1 MEYFLLSVVVVLSG
15 YQSWKLGIREGAE
28 RTVKKLH
35 QEKIISVAINGDI
48 KPNPFYIEKKTE
60 S

>member
-1 MEYFLLSVVVVLSG
+1 MEYFLLSVVVILSG

-35 QEKIISVAINGDI
+35 QEKIISVALNGDI

>member
-1 MEYFLLSVVVVLSG
+1 VEYLLLAIIIAACG
-15 YQSWKLGIREGAE
+15 YRSFQIGVREGAE
-28 RTVKKLH
+28 RTIKKLH
-35 QEKIISVAINGDI
+35 EEKIISVHTNGDI

>member
-1 MEYFLLSVVVVLSG
+1 MEFFIFCVIILICS
-15 YQSWKLGIREGAE
+15 YQSYRLGMKEGAE
-28 RTVKKLH
+28 KTVKKLH
-35 QEKIISVAINGDI
+35 QEKIISVAPDGDI

>member
-1 MEYFLLSVVVVLSG
+1 MEYLIFAAIISLCA
-15 YQSWKLGIREGAE
+15 YQSWQLGVREGAE

-35 QEKIISVAINGDI
+35 QEKIISVAVNGDI

>member
-1 MEYFLLSVVVVLSG
+1 MEYILFCVIISLCAWH
-15 YQSWKLGIREGAE
+15 SWKLGIREGAE

-35 QEKIISVAINGDI
+35 QEKIISVALNGDI

>member
-1 MEYFLLSVVVVLSG
+1 M
-15 YQSWKLGIREGAE
+15 REGAE
-28 RTVKKLH
+28 ITVKKLH
-35 QEKIISVAINGDI
+35 QEKIISVAMNGDI

>member
-1 MEYFLLSVVVVLSG
+1 MEYFLLFCVISLCAWH
-15 YQSWKLGIREGAE
+15 SWKLGIREGCE

-35 QEKIISVAINGDI
+35 QEKIISVAPDGDI